1 MREESS
7 LVVEAKA
14 RLVVEEVMVRR
25 RRRVEFIM
33 VVSCFL
39 SFMSAVVRTRT

>member
-1 MREESS
+1 MRESS
-7 LVVEAKA
+7 LVEAKA

-33 VVSCFL
+33 VV
-39 SFMSAVVRTRT
+39 